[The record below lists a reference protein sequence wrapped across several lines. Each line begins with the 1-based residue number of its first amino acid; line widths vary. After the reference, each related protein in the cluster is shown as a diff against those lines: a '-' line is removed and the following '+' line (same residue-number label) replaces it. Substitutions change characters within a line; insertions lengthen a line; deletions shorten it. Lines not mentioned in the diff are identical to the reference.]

1 MEKKKSELFY
11 GLLTVKLANPPA
23 SAEDTYKAIKAAL
36 GLSDPQIDDDLG
48 VAPQFLSHVDQNKL
62 ASGEKVF
69 IVGVESATLWK
80 MAESGHPNVVGC
92 MNALGYTG
100 GNPPLHLKHIPEPP
114 KTRGGPSRNPNQ
126 GGPKP

>member
-23 SAEDTYKAIKAAL
+23 SADDTYKAIKAAL
-36 GLSDPQIDDDLG
+36 GLSDPQIDDQLG
-48 VAPQFLSHVDQNKL
+48 VAPQLLSHVDQSKL
-62 ASGEKVF
+62 APGEKVF
-69 IVGVESATLWK
+69 IVGVESKTLWQ
-80 MAESGHPNVVGC
+80 MADSGHPNVVGC

-100 GNPPLHLKHIPEPP
+100 GNPPLHLKGQATPP
-114 KTRGGPSRNPNQ
+114 RKPKQ